1 MSNNELEFSVS
12 ANDGNRVFV
21 DQYDDG
27 VWLSMTVR
35 GGSAYTTMTR
45 KAAAEL
51 VKALEA
57 ILASEPA

>member
-1 MSNNELEFSVS
+1 MSDKLEFSVS

-35 GGSAYTTMTR
+35 HGSAYTTMSR
-45 KAAAEL
+45 EAAAEL
-51 VKALEA
+51 LKALEA